1 MIGVGELD
9 QPRTRFEVAVVPA
22 VKNEARAGAFANKS
36 REDVEGRAVGLR
48 KRCEH
53 ELSGKK
59 SKPVLGKDGIEGVAE
74 WNELRFDAVQLRYTA
89 KGGERVRE
97 QSLAQFLLRVSGR
110 NKKSADESLML
121 LQHIERIPHWLTVFD
136 DGGASERPGI
146 HKFFDQVNRS
156 AVIPKKLLPPLLR
169 LFG

>member
-1 MIGVGELD
+1 MIRVGELD
-9 QPRTRFEVAVVPA
+9 QPGTRFEVAVVRA

-48 KRCEH
+48 KRREH
-53 ELSGKK
+53 ELSGKE
-59 SKPVLGKDGIEGVAE
+59 SKPVLGKNGIEGVAE
-74 WNELRFDAVQLRYTA
+74 WNELRLDAVQLRYTA

-121 LQHIERIPHWLTVFD
+121 LQHIERVADRLAIFD
-136 DGGASERPGI
+136 DVGTRERPGI
-146 HKFFDQVNRS
+146 HNV
-156 AVIPKKLLPPLLR
+156 LH
-169 LFG
+169 